1 MREIELPETCTGSP
15 PRRPPGSRTAGVGR
29 LAGICFAPGEK
40 LPVCRIFAQN
50 GKWVH
55 IVCGWPARSHKQ
67 NRARVCGRAPWRDS
81 RGAAPG
87 TACRAPTNR
96 CGRVSPVALRK
107 MRRATFP
114 GHEDTEAQRR
124 RKGCRAK
131 GRGAT
136 FTPEANPIARRRA
149 SCVAL
154 DRARRAVPLRRRN
167 LTARNAA
174 RATTLRFVAR
184 ARGLQRLERHVT
196 AGDGDGLFFL
206 ERQVI

>member
-1 MREIELPETCTGSP
+1 MGEIELPEICTGSP

-136 FTPEANPIARRRA
+136 FKPEAKPNCATWRDLRGAGPGTACRA
-149 SCVAL
+149 PAKAKPYGEKCGPRNDATVRCAGSRVA
-154 DRARRAVPLRRRN
+154 
-167 LTARNAA
+167 TAR
-174 RATTLRFVAR
+174 TTCN
-184 ARGLQRLERHVT
+184 GW
-196 AGDGDGLFFL
+196 
-206 ERQVI
+206 